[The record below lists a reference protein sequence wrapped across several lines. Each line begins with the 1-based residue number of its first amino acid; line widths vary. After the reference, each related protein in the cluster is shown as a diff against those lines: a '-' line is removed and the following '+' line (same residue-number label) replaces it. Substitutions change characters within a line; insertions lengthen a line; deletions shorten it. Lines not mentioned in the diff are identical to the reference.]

1 MNSSFLFTI
10 SLVLTSY
17 AILSA
22 SSSSLFE
29 ELCMKVKETG
39 SDEGQCLHILNV
51 HPKLGSARNYDELSK
66 NILQLALKKSIDAQ
80 NFLKEVIKTNP
91 SAAIRECATIDYDGV
106 VASFRSSLKELKEDS
121 ETANYDAKVGGDGP
135 TTCDRALAA
144 EKINNPA
151 IAALNKDIL
160 LLSNIAFLATE
171 KLS

>member
-51 HPKLGSARNYDELSK
+51 HPKLGSAFERIE
-66 NILQLALKKSIDAQ
+66 
-80 NFLKEVIKTNP
+80 
-91 SAAIRECATIDYDGV
+91 GG
-106 VASFRSSLKELKEDS
+106 FRD
-121 ETANYDAKVGGDGP
+121 
-135 TTCDRALAA
+135 C
-144 EKINNPA
+144 
-151 IAALNKDIL
+151 
-160 LLSNIAFLATE
+160 
-171 KLS
+171 KL